1 MFVHSTNQNL
11 YIELNK
17 LDYAHSV
24 ECWHQNKL
32 IGGLYGVHIG
42 GCFFGESMF
51 NKITDTSKLC
61 LLFLISILIKNNF
74 ELLDSQFYNP
84 HLIQFGA
91 FEISDDEYQSRLK
104 KSLTK
109 KCVFINNINYSD
121 SISILQSLTQ
131 TS

>member
-1 MFVHSTNQNL
+1 
-11 YIELNK
+11 
-17 LDYAHSV
+17 
-24 ECWHQNKL
+24 
-32 IGGLYGVHIG
+32 
-42 GCFFGESMF
+42 MF

-91 FEISDDEYQSRLK
+91 FEISDKEYQIRLIKGLK
-104 KSLTK
+104 KRCLFPKSFYHSEALLT
-109 KCVFINNINYSD
+109 
-121 SISILQSLTQ
+121 LQSLIQ

>member
-1 MFVHSTNQNL
+1 MFSKVTN
-11 YIELNK
+11 
-17 LDYAHSV
+17 S
-24 ECWHQNKL
+24 
-32 IGGLYGVHIG
+32 
-42 GCFFGESMF
+42 
-51 NKITDTSKLC
+51 SKLS
-61 LLFLISILIKNNF
+61 LLYLISILIKNNF

-91 FEISDDEYQSRLK
+91 YEISDYEYQSKLE

-109 KCVFINNINYSD
+109 KCLFKNSIDYSD

>member
-1 MFVHSTNQNL
+1 
-11 YIELNK
+11 
-17 LDYAHSV
+17 
-24 ECWHQNKL
+24 
-32 IGGLYGVHIG
+32 
-42 GCFFGESMF
+42 MF

-109 KCVFINNINYSD
+109 KCLFKNNIDYSD

>member
-1 MFVHSTNQNL
+1 M
-11 YIELNK
+11 
-17 LDYAHSV
+17 
-24 ECWHQNKL
+24 L
-32 IGGLYGVHIG
+32 IGGLYGVHLG

-51 NKITDTSKLC
+51 SKISNASKLS
-61 LLFLISILIKNNF
+61 LLYLISILIKNNF

-91 FEISDDEYQSRLK
+91 YEISDYEYQSRLK
-104 KSLTK
+104 KSLRK
-109 KCVFINNINYSD
+109 KCLFNNNIDYSD